1 MAQIHY
7 APGPP
12 AAANLKRGVVVD
24 TGTNTIRD
32 SVQLCPLDSPIPAVV
47 KGRRYGVVSL
57 HRYELLKERELLR
70 DTLETLGRHAR
81 RTPLLFVD
89 HPVTIA
95 AIGRFGLD
103 ELFDDEHFIR
113 MPRLS
118 FFGFV
123 ELLRRSAFLVTDSGG
138 SQVES
143 SSSTCRASC
152 TEEGRAAGGSG
163 RERRRVRLLDCRARR
178 FLEDP
183 DRHRR
188 TSPRSE
194 LSPSDVIVADLRQR
208 GYLRTS

>member
-1 MAQIHY
+1 M
-7 APGPP
+7 
-12 AAANLKRGVVVD
+12 
-24 TGTNTIRD
+24 
-32 SVQLCPLDSPIPAVV
+32 
-47 KGRRYGVVSL
+47 VSL

-70 DTLETLGRHAR
+70 DTLQTLCRHAR
-81 RTPLLFVD
+81 QTPLLFVD

-95 AIGRFGLD
+95 AIDRFGLG
-103 ELFDDEHFIR
+103 ELFDEEHFIR
-113 MPRLS
+113 MERFS

-143 SSSTCRASC
+143 FELDVPCLVHRKKVEQPEGVGENVVVSGFST
-152 TEEGRAAGGSG
+152 AA
-163 RERRRVRLLDCRARR
+163 LDR

-194 LSPSDVIVADLRQR
+194 LSPSDVIVGDLRR
-208 GYLRTS
+208 REYLRIP